1 MAGVNPEAGGWKAYP
16 SVMETALGSSG
27 DGRRGHNMNDDGSV
41 MHFSATRPVAVPSS
55 GQNKVVP
62 SPTQFSILYKGKMC
76 IYEGIPAE
84 KVREIMLIASV
95 SAKSAEMKS
104 GIPLTS
110 FIPKS
115 PSSSQGNSTNLPS
128 PQSVKSSIR
137 RLQDEF
143 PLARR
148 QSLQRF
154 LEKRRNRLANK
165 SPHALT
171 KNVVHNPDKGFSPDD
186 TPDFGL
192 LNLNFQRR
200 DFSPVVLPL

>member
-16 SVMETALGSSG
+16 SVMETALDSG
-27 DGRRGHNMNDDGSV
+27 DGRSHHNMSDDGSV
-41 MHFSATRPVAVPSS
+41 MHFSATRLPSS
-55 GQNKVVP
+55 GQNKVIP

-104 GIPLTS
+104 GIRLTS